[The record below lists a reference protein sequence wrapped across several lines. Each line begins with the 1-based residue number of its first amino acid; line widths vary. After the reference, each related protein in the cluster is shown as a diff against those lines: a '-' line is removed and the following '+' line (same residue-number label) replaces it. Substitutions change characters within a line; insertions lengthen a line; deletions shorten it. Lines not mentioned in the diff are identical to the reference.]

1 MSSLSVDTME
11 LMKTREFSEEVLKW
25 VRAGWIPLEE
35 QELMRGLFYEGEFQ
49 SLVHVGEKRVEEEKT
64 KEVGEKAKEVVESD
78 EETIVESSDGSDCV
92 MQDMRQLPLSLK
104 RPEEAMRVEEDV
116 ESFFDEVE
124 QQQPRKESM
133 VNPIVERV
141 TSAAK
146 RVRVDSPPRAVEEV
160 AIPEEGRVEAS
171 AIPEEERVD
180 EVPSA
185 GADTPKSQTPVSAQ
199 NQVVEVVR
207 EVTQSDSVHSPGRGK
222 RFKKSNVRRATT
234 VTPLQPYRM

>member
-49 SLVHVGEKRVEEEKT
+49 SLVHVGEKRVEEEKA
-64 KEVGEKAKEVVESD
+64 KEAEEEKEVVESD
-78 EETIVESSDGSDCV
+78 EETIVESSDGSECM
-92 MQDMRQLPLSLK
+92 MQDMRQLTLSLK

-124 QQQPRKESM
+124 QQQPRKEST
-133 VNPIVERV
+133 VNPIVQRV
-141 TSAAK
+141 TNAPK
-146 RVRVDSPPRAVEEV
+146 RARIDSSPRVVEAVT
-160 AIPEEGRVEAS
+160 IPEEENVAAI
-171 AIPEEERVD
+171 AIPEEESVD
-180 EVPSA
+180 EVP
-185 GADTPKSQTPVSAQ
+185 GGGVDTPKSQTPVSAQ

-222 RFKKSNVRRATT
+222 RFKKNNIRRATT
-234 VTPLQPYRM
+234 VTPLQPYHM

>member
-49 SLVHVGEKRVEEEKT
+49 ALVHVGEKRVEE
-64 KEVGEKAKEVVESD
+64 EKAKEVVESD
-78 EETIVESSDGSDCV
+78 EETIVESSDGSECM

-124 QQQPRKESM
+124 QQQPRKEST
-133 VNPIVERV
+133 VNSIVQRV
-141 TSAAK
+141 TNAPK
-146 RVRVDSPPRAVEEV
+146 RARIDSPPRVVEAVT
-160 AIPEEGRVEAS
+160 IPEEESVAAI
-171 AIPEEERVD
+171 AIPEEESVD
-180 EVPSA
+180 EVP
-185 GADTPKSQTPVSAQ
+185 GGGVDTPKSQTPVSAQ

-222 RFKKSNVRRATT
+222 RFKKNNIRRATT
-234 VTPLQPYRM
+234 VTPLQPYHMWRVCFR